1 MNSVVHYDPGKTVAV
16 VDYGMGN
23 LRSVSQA
30 VKAAASGTGFQV
42 VITQDPDVVRCS
54 ERVVLPGQ
62 GAMPD
67 CMREL
72 RESGLMQSVREAAA
86 NKPLFGVCVG
96 MQMLLDHSAEG
107 DTAGLG
113 LIHGEVV
120 KFDLAGQ
127 IQPDGSRYKVP
138 QMGWNQVW
146 RNNHGAAP
154 HPVWGDVPDGSY
166 FYFVHSFYAK
176 PSDLR
181 HSVGETDYGQRFSS
195 AIARDNIFATQFHPE
210 KSAEHGLSLYRN
222 FLHWNP

>member
-1 MNSVVHYDPGKTVAV
+1 MKIVVHHDSEKKVAV

-30 VKAAASGTGFQV
+30 VKAAAVGTGFEV
-42 VITQDPDVVRCS
+42 VITQDPDVVRAA

-72 RESGLMQSVREAAA
+72 RESGLMQSVLEAAA
-86 NKPLFGVCVG
+86 SKPLFGVCVG
-96 MQMLLDHSAEG
+96 MQMLLDHSEEG
-107 DTAGLG
+107 NTPGLG
-113 LIHGEVV
+113 LIHGDVI
-120 KFDLAGQ
+120 KFDLVGQ
-127 IQPDGSRYKVP
+127 LQPDGSRYKVP

-146 RNNHGAAP
+146 RSNHGGAP
-154 HPVWGDVPDGSY
+154 HPIWGDVPDGSY

-222 FLHWNP
+222 FLHWKP

>member
-1 MNSVVHYDPGKTVAV
+1 MTQVLIRKPGKVVAI

-30 VKAAASGTGFQV
+30 VKAAAVGTDFSV
-42 VITQDPDVVRCS
+42 LITQDPEVVRDS

-72 RESGLMQSVREAAA
+72 RESGLLQSVLEAAA
-86 NKPLFGVCVG
+86 SKPLFGVCVG

-107 DTAGLG
+107 DTPGLG
-113 LIHGEVV
+113 LIHGEVL

-127 IQPDGSRYKVP
+127 FQADSSRYKVP

-154 HPVWGDVPDGSY
+154 HPVWGEVPDGSY

-181 HSVGETDYGQRFSS
+181 HSVGETEYGHRFSS

-210 KSAEHGLSLYRN
+210 KSAAHGLSLYRN

>member
-1 MNSVVHYDPGKTVAV
+1 M

-30 VKAAASGTGFQV
+30 VKAAASGTGFEV
-42 VITQDPDVVRCS
+42 VITQDPDVVRGS

-72 RESGLMQSVREAAA
+72 RESGLLQSVLEAAA
-86 NKPLFGVCVG
+86 SKPLFGVCVG

-120 KFDLAGQ
+120 KFDLVGQ
-127 IQPDGSRYKVP
+127 TQPDGSRYKVP

-181 HSVGETDYGQRFSS
+181 HSVGETDYGQRFCS

>member
-1 MNSVVHYDPGKTVAV
+1 MNAVVHHHTGKTVAV

-30 VKAAASGTGFQV
+30 VKAASSGTGFEV
-42 VITQDPDVVRCS
+42 VITQDPDVVRAS

-72 RESGLMQSVREAAA
+72 RESGLLQSVLEAAV

-107 DTAGLG
+107 NTAGLG

-120 KFDLAGQ
+120 KFELAGQ
-127 IQPDGSRYKVP
+127 MQPDGSRYKVP

-222 FLHWNP
+222 FLQWNP